1 MVVLPLVRTIEAMS
15 IWKHLLVVV
24 PTFLAL
30 DFIWLGL
37 LMSGFYD
44 RELGDL
50 ARRDGD
56 SLAPRWGAA
65 ILVYVL
71 IPVGLVMFLQPH
83 IGADSSLW
91 KALAWGAAF
100 GLVAYGVYDLTNLAV
115 LEKWT
120 VRMTVIDMA
129 WGCTIC
135 AICAGAMY
143 GVERWFSAS

>member
-1 MVVLPLVRTIEAMS
+1 MTA
-15 IWKHLLVVV
+15 WKHLLVVV
-24 PTFLAL
+24 PAFLAL
-30 DFIWLGL
+30 DFVWLGL

-50 ARRDGD
+50 ARRNGE

-65 ILVYVL
+65 ALVYVL
-71 IPVGLVMFLQPH
+71 IPVGLVFLLQPH
-83 IGADSSLW
+83 VGADSNLW

-120 VRMTVIDMA
+120 LRMTVIDMA

-135 AICAGAMY
+135 AICAALMY
-143 GVERWFSAS
+143 GVNRWFAPA